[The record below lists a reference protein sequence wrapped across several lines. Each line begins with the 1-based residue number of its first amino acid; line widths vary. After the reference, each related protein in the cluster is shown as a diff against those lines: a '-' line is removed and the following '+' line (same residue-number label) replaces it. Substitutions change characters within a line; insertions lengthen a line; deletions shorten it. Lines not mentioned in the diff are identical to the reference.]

1 MTTKKSFLLILVV
14 LLIIAP
20 LSGCTDKNKDN
31 VTTEEPVLNVKNN
44 SQVFLQQLETKSVT
58 LREVGN
64 NSAETLNSLTSYGIT
79 RIISLRHPKTKTSG
93 WEYDF
98 ASVKG
103 CQKFT
108 EKLIAN
114 PEREIGIFG
123 TVTGKVVLLGSIPA
137 YQFSNDVSWH
147 YVVPIGSTVVLLS
160 GNDLSTLYADSYRI
174 CEAIQQ
180 KLGTN
185 ETIISVD
192 DINKQIYPSSNTQNT
207 QNVFD
212 KVASASTNTTE
223 NIPNSFIGSFT

>member
-1 MTTKKSFLLILVV
+1 MTTKSSFLLVLII

-20 LSGCTDKNKDN
+20 LSGCTYKNNEN
-31 VTTEEPVLNVKNN
+31 VTTEEPALNIKNN
-44 SQVFLQQLETKSVT
+44 SQEFLAQLETKSIT

-79 RIISLRHPKTKTSG
+79 SIISLRHPKTKTSG
-93 WEYDF
+93 WEYNF

-108 EKLIAN
+108 EKLITN

-185 ETIISVD
+185 ETIISMD
-192 DINKQIYPSSNTQNT
+192 DINKQIYPSSNTQNI
-207 QNVFD
+207 QNVYD
-212 KVASASTNTTE
+212 QVASTSVNTTN
-223 NIPNSFIGSFT
+223 NIPNSFMGSFT